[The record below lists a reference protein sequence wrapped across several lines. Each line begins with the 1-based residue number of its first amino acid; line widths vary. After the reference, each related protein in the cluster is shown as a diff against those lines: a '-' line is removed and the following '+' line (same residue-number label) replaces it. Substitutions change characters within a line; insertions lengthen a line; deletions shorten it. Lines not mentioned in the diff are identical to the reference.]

1 VFCNIGHSRKLKGGL
16 VIETRVFLGY
26 FLHTVKCNCFSLFR
40 ISVPFKEC
48 LHLFKCVLVDK
59 NAQAEVNIRVTA
71 CKWKWGSH
79 RGSFPSMNQCL
90 HPALFICTSPY
101 QVNPALQSSRV
112 VRVQKC
118 KKKNVEGP
126 MVGLQGHKG
135 KGRLENRMEM
145 NCGQSEGEVVKSLWE
160 RGEIDFKNDLSSGRS
175 PFIML
180 PFPSTSFQCSDF
192 HGVRM

>member
-1 VFCNIGHSRKLKGGL
+1 
-16 VIETRVFLGY
+16 
-26 FLHTVKCNCFSLFR
+26 
-40 ISVPFKEC
+40 
-48 LHLFKCVLVDK
+48 
-59 NAQAEVNIRVTA
+59 
-71 CKWKWGSH
+71 
-79 RGSFPSMNQCL
+79 MNQCL

-160 RGEIDFKNDLSSGRS
+160 RGEIDFKNDLFLWQIPLYHAAFS
-175 PFIML
+175 
-180 PFPSTSFQCSDF
+180 
-192 HGVRM
+192 